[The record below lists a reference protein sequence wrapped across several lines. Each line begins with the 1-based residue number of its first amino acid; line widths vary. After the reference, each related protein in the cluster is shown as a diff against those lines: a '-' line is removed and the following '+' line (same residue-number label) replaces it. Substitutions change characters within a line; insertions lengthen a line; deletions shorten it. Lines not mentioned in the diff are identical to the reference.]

1 MSELADTERTWR
13 QIAAAPGGF
22 RDRLVRVLRVVL
34 PSIIGV
40 LVAVLMVSPFAGTQ
54 ELSFLLAKDAVN
66 MAKER
71 MRLTDAL
78 YRGEDSKGRPFSIH
92 AGSAVQKSS
101 AEPILRMT
109 DLSANILMP
118 EGAASLVAGYGLYD
132 LDKETMRVTGPLSFD
147 SGQGYTLVASNVEL
161 SMKTRSLRSF
171 GPVSGRTKVG
181 PFSANS
187 LRADLNARTVTLS
200 GGAHLRIEQNA
211 IR

>member
-1 MSELADTERTWR
+1 MSELADTERTRR

-40 LVAVLMVSPFAGTQ
+40 LIAILVVSPFAGTQ

-66 MAKER
+66 MATER

-109 DLSANILMP
+109 DLSAHILMP
-118 EGAASLVAGYGLYD
+118 EGAASLIAGYGQYD

-147 SGQGYTLVASNVEL
+147 SGQGYNLVASNVEL

-171 GPVSGRTKVG
+171 GPVSGRTRVG

-211 IR
+211 IK

>member
-1 MSELADTERTWR
+1 MSELADTERTRR

-147 SGQGYTLVASNVEL
+147 SGQGYNLVASNVEL